1 MTISDML
8 MFVHMH
14 VSRVYVAL
22 CMHFGCL
29 NFVLTGCIL
38 MQCEQSNTSIKSN
51 RGNNGAMMT
60 IFVELIEFGHWN
72 FAGIILAGQLDFL
85 VCSHGR
91 CRELNAPHNLSLHFN
106 RSLSIVSL
114 LPMRPTGEKGTY
126 LRVVAPCCSWPVIS
140 LLPKP
145 TALF

>member
-126 LRVVAPCCSWPVIS
+126 LRVVASSCSWPVIS
-140 LLPKP
+140 L
-145 TALF
+145 